1 MAPGVAGR
9 LLAGASKAHR
19 LKRLRQ
25 RIAIEHPLDFNRTF
39 DSLTFVAGTGRSGT
53 TWLVDLLNADNRH
66 RVIFEPL
73 RSKWGALNGFDLPTY
88 IRPDCE
94 DPHLVGLVRNILLGN
109 FKSNRWTGRGNE
121 RIVSTR
127 RIVKD
132 VHSNLRLAWLRAQFP
147 RFPIILII
155 RHPCAI
161 AASRQRLGD
170 DTSLDGF
177 LEDAVLVEDH
187 LDPFLD
193 ELRRLD
199 SPFERQ
205 IARWCIE
212 TYVPLRQ
219 FGTRHEIALVF
230 YEHLVGNPRST
241 LEDLFRM
248 LGREA
253 PAAAYEKVGKPSL
266 TTYRPDEPLASAADA
281 VTDWRK
287 QLGSQQVER
296 ALELLALFGLDR
308 LYGSQPEPRLSD
320 GRLLLELYAVPQNP
334 QDPQD
339 VTPT

>member
-1 MAPGVAGR
+1 MAPGVARR
-9 LLAGASKAHR
+9 LLTGAAKPDR
-19 LKRLRQ
+19 LKRLRR
-25 RIAIEHPLDFNRTF
+25 RIAIEHPFDFNRTF
-39 DSLTFVAGTGRSGT
+39 DSLIFVAGTGRSGT

-73 RSKWGALNGFDLPTY
+73 RPRWGALDGFDLPAY

-121 RIVSTR
+121 RIISSR

-132 VHSNLRLAWLRAQFP
+132 VHSNLRLAWLREQFP

-170 DTSLDGF
+170 DTSLDRF
-177 LEDAVLVEDH
+177 LEDAMLVEDH
-187 LDPFLD
+187 LHPFVD
-193 ELRRLD
+193 GLRRLD

-219 FGTRHEIALVF
+219 FGRRHEIAVVL
-230 YEHLVGNPRST
+230 YEHLVASPGAT
-241 LEDLFRM
+241 LEDLFET
-248 LGREA
+248 LGRPV
-253 PAAAYEKVGKPSL
+253 PAAVYEKVGKPSL
-266 TTYRPDEPLASAADA
+266 TTYRPDEPLAFAADA
-281 VTDWRK
+281 VAEWRK

-308 LYGSQPEPRLSD
+308 LYGFQPEPRLSD
-320 GRLLLELYAVPQNP
+320 GRRLLELYAVPQNP

-339 VTPT
+339 VVSR